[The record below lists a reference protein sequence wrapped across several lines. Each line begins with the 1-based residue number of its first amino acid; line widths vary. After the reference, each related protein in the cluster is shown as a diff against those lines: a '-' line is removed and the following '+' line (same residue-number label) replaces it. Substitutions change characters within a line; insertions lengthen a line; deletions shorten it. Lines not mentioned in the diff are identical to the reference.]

1 MKIKKYLIILPFS
14 LLLSAFAWAQVNIQ
28 LYPTKEFN
36 LSVDDLINCS
46 VLAAAN
52 DETVDIIVTCKA
64 KQNAEP
70 VFTATVKSL
79 RISNRPTNINSR
91 SAGLN
96 IQYANT
102 GLLFNNSKTLR
113 SGTYNVC
120 VEAINSSSLE
130 KLASECEDYNN
141 QPLNPPML
149 IYPDDKATITMLQPI
164 LNWLAPSP
172 VTDPKGM
179 NYQLKLVNLLNN
191 QNQFEAIAANAPIL
205 DLNIKGNTNLLYPL
219 NAMPLKW
226 GNTYAW
232 QVEAFDGKVPVGKT
246 EVWQFKIERDS
257 LEELREKYKL
267 NSFVPITRI
276 LDNNSYFTN
285 EDLKLQIKNINI
297 DSTTFKLYSSK
308 SNKALTQIDS
318 KNALILEDGKFVL
331 FIGTSIK
338 LKKDESYRLVIEYKE
353 QSYYFIFK
361 YIPSGN

>member
-46 VLAAAN
+46 ILAAAN
-52 DETVDIIVTCKA
+52 DETVDIIIACKA

-70 VFTATVKSL
+70 VFTATIKSL

-113 SGTYNVC
+113 SGTYTVC

-257 LEELREKYKL
+257 LEELREKFRML
-267 NSFVPITRI
+267 SFIRLAKPGEDGRV
-276 LDNNSYFTN
+276 YETN
-285 EDLKLQIKNINI
+285 EDLKILFDGIALADAKIEIFDANNKSVQVVDAKQVFEIGGGRYVINLEQLSGIKNNKTYTIQVSAAKEI
-297 DSTTFKLYSSK
+297 RTSIFTFKRSK
-308 SNKALTQIDS
+308 
-318 KNALILEDGKFVL
+318 E
-331 FIGTSIK
+331 
-338 LKKDESYRLVIEYKE
+338 
-353 QSYYFIFK
+353 
-361 YIPSGN
+361 